1 MRMDWL
7 ILFAVA
13 FALAV
18 GFSVAALAWQP
29 KGDSDFVEDI

>member
-1 MRMDWL
+1 MNWM

-18 GFSVAALAWQP
+18 GFSVAALALQP
-29 KGDSDFVEDI
+29 KGDSDFAEDI